1 MHNTTFKMKI
11 ARTYS
16 NFQIDL
22 KYTEHYLARELKKK
36 GHHTTFITSDK
47 YLKAWK
53 PYLKNLNKAGY
64 YQYKDYDVFRL
75 ESVSFFE
82 KAIFIN
88 IKKLKNILFKSNF
101 DIFHLYGLGTF
112 TTMLVLW
119 SYVFFRKKS
128 IPIIISDH
136 GDTRTHSR
144 EGILANL
151 YYLFFRIQLTFFK
164 SRINKIVTFSNVG
177 VDLLSNRF
185 KFSESK
191 FKIIPL
197 GYDQDN
203 YKYSPDL
210 KNTSRHFIIGYAG
223 KLAPSK
229 RIDFLIDSINEL
241 KIKNEIK
248 LIIVGYNK
256 EDKYSQHLLDLS
268 KKVNFEIEFR
278 PFANSEKLAE
288 FYNYIDLAVYPGG
301 VSITT
306 IEASGCG
313 VPVIIYKS
321 ILGLEERVEFE
332 RGKLFET
339 KSELQSHINYYY
351 NLYLN
356 NNINN
361 ENISSK
367 TKEHFSWEKISK
379 EYYKLYKEAI
389 NGK

>member
-1 MHNTTFKMKI
+1 MKI

-36 GHHTTFITSDK
+36 GHQNTFITSDK
-47 YLKAWK
+47 YLEAWK

-64 YQYKDYDVFRL
+64 YQYKDFDVFRL

-119 SYVFFRKKS
+119 SHFFFRKKRM
-128 IPIIISDH
+128 PIIISDH

-144 EGILANL
+144 KGIFADL
-151 YYLFFRIQLTFFK
+151 YYLFFRIQLFFLK
-164 SRINKIVTFSNVG
+164 SRIYKVVSFSHVG
-177 VDLLSNRF
+177 VDLFSNRF
-185 KFSESK
+185 KFPKSK
-191 FKIIPL
+191 FSIIPL

-203 YKYSPDL
+203 YRYVPAL
-210 KNTSRHFIIGYAG
+210 KNTSAKFVIGYAG

-229 RIDFLIDSINEL
+229 RIDFLIESINEL
-241 KIKNEIK
+241 KILNEIK
-248 LIIVGYNK
+248 LIVVGYNK
-256 EDKYSQHLLDLS
+256 EDKYCQHLS
-268 KKVNFEIEFR
+268 SSAKKAGFEIEFR

-301 VSITT
+301 ISITT

-321 ILGLEERVEFE
+321 ILGLEERVKFE

-339 KSELQSHINYYY
+339 KSELQSHINDYY
-351 NLYLN
+351 NMYLN

-367 TKEHFSWEKISK
+367 TREHFSWEKISK

-389 NGK
+389 NEK